1 MPRFRR
7 SMLGLAIVVSKG
19 DRWTNRVSHEL
30 GRLFRV
36 GSQLG

>member
-19 DRWTNRVSHEL
+19 DRWTNRVSMSWADYLE
-30 GRLFRV
+30 
-36 GSQLG
+36 